1 MLRAVEWIH
10 SCGVVHR
17 NIKASNFM
25 CGGDKGNTI
34 MKLTDFGLACA
45 QPQGSRL
52 YQEAGSWQYRSVEM
66 HSKAGYNEK
75 TDIWSFGVMAYALLF
90 NEFPYA
96 PQQRDKDA
104 IRAAIMQN
112 SEPRFVQVP
121 IGQKVGEFL
130 GPAAR
135 FCRVLLRR
143 NQDIRCSATE
153 ALQLGFITGMACS
166 MEMEADCSNVRK
178 QDHHPEVRDLAP
190 ASGWEWVSGADS
202 QFSDFTVELT
212 RQELAPLPLIGADDL
227 NGKHSAQLGGT
238 LSSVTFDLELLIGE
252 ASKCG
257 IRRCRPQERKASF
270 AGSVFAGLKL
280 RAHALVFG
288 RETEHRG
295 KVTRARGLKKTIGF
309 WHEETAHFFFAIDK
323 NRKAIENRIRYFQKE
338 EEKIWRDLEEVR
350 RQAAAIEEGRSR
362 TIEKKLADRAI
373 QQERDLMLQQN
384 RVKAAQ
390 NRVSV
395 TDYRKRQQFEAMR
408 EKQLSAQ
415 VQRETSQAIMHQKRQ
430 IDMEM
435 RKTNSERAAMIQI
448 SQKEARSRASQ
459 ERSARLERVREFQEY
474 ERQQAEQEVLEAEST
489 LPELEEQELICLQRL
504 QNSRIVTQ
512 SVLEELETRL
522 GSQSSVATLL
532 RSKQRST
539 DQLES
544 VGGLSTGLPQ
554 EPEAAQL
561 DDAGTAGEATGQP
574 VEPITEPVA
583 A

>member
-1 MLRAVEWIH
+1 MFAPPSRPRYSGARPSTGGRSQESRA
-10 SCGVVHR
+10 SL
-17 NIKASNFM
+17 
-25 CGGDKGNTI
+25 GDKDLSPRSNDATRTEDRP
-34 MKLTDFGLACA
+34 MTVH
-45 QPQGSRL
+45 
-52 YQEAGSWQYRSVEM
+52 EA
-66 HSKAGYNEK
+66 N
-75 TDIWSFGVMAYALLF
+75 
-90 NEFPYA
+90 
-96 PQQRDKDA
+96 
-104 IRAAIMQN
+104 RA
-112 SEPRFVQVP
+112 
-121 IGQKVGEFL
+121 
-130 GPAAR
+130 
-135 FCRVLLRR
+135 
-143 NQDIRCSATE
+143 
-153 ALQLGFITGMACS
+153 
-166 MEMEADCSNVRK
+166 
-178 QDHHPEVRDLAP
+178 
-190 ASGWEWVSGADS
+190 
-202 QFSDFTVELT
+202 
-212 RQELAPLPLIGADDL
+212 
-227 NGKHSAQLGGT
+227 
-238 LSSVTFDLELLIGE
+238 
-252 ASKCG
+252 
-257 IRRCRPQERKASF
+257 
-270 AGSVFAGLKL
+270 
-280 RAHALVFG
+280 
-288 RETEHRG
+288 
-295 KVTRARGLKKTIGF
+295 KK
-309 WHEETAHFFFAIDK
+309 AIDK

>member
-1 MLRAVEWIH
+1 MYKKGSEALSPKRHDRSSPPVLPSGETQRIREH
-10 SCGVVHR
+10 SSNPVALKSWNECPQCENHIPAHPRSWRLVRFVPPCISQDEQRLVH
-17 NIKASNFM
+17 
-25 CGGDKGNTI
+25 G
-34 MKLTDFGLACA
+34 
-45 QPQGSRL
+45 
-52 YQEAGSWQYRSVEM
+52 
-66 HSKAGYNEK
+66 
-75 TDIWSFGVMAYALLF
+75 ALL
-90 NEFPYA
+90 
-96 PQQRDKDA
+96 QQ
-104 IRAAIMQN
+104 
-112 SEPRFVQVP
+112 
-121 IGQKVGEFL
+121 
-130 GPAAR
+130 
-135 FCRVLLRR
+135 
-143 NQDIRCSATE
+143 
-153 ALQLGFITGMACS
+153 
-166 MEMEADCSNVRK
+166 
-178 QDHHPEVRDLAP
+178 
-190 ASGWEWVSGADS
+190 
-202 QFSDFTVELT
+202 
-212 RQELAPLPLIGADDL
+212 
-227 NGKHSAQLGGT
+227 
-238 LSSVTFDLELLIGE
+238 
-252 ASKCG
+252 
-257 IRRCRPQERKASF
+257 
-270 AGSVFAGLKL
+270 
-280 RAHALVFG
+280 
-288 RETEHRG
+288 
-295 KVTRARGLKKTIGF
+295 
-309 WHEETAHFFFAIDK
+309 
-323 NRKAIENRIRYFQKE
+323 
-338 EEKIWRDLEEVR
+338 
-350 RQAAAIEEGRSR
+350 EGRSR